1 MLGGKGR
8 SRVQSPDLIS
18 LSCLSEGM
26 GSVGNK
32 TKLVITK
39 PSLEPAG
46 VKPAYHARRL
56 GWCVDKEKNPFFILY
71 FVLPITKDSC

>member
-1 MLGGKGR
+1 
-8 SRVQSPDLIS
+8 
-18 LSCLSEGM
+18 M